1 MRNVATRTAGLILVL
16 LGGCGD
22 VPTASEA
29 ALRDWVERGVV
40 AAEARERRKL
50 VGMISPNYAD
60 ARGNGRDG
68 IDRILRAYF
77 LRMNTVEL
85 ITSVEDITIIGDSAA
100 EVMLK
105 VGMAGTHAGVLGFS
119 ADAYRFALEVE
130 HDGDD
135 WQLISARW
143 GQWGKELK

>member
-1 MRNVATRTAGLILVL
+1 MLTSALLAL
-16 LGGCGD
+16 LGACGG
-22 VPTASEA
+22 PATGPEES
-29 ALRDWVERGVV
+29 LREWVQHGVE

-50 VGMISPNYAD
+50 VGMVSPAYAD

-68 IDRILRAYF
+68 IERLLRAYF
-77 LRMNTVEL
+77 VRMHTVEL
-85 ITSVEDITIIGDSAA
+85 VTSIEEVAIIGDSAA

-105 VGMAGTHAGVLGFS
+105 VAMAGTHDGVFGFS
-119 ADAYRFALEVE
+119 ADAYRFLLEVE

>member
-1 MRNVATRTAGLILVL
+1 MRNVATRIAGLMLVL

-22 VPTASEA
+22 APTASEA

-40 AAEARERRKL
+40 AAEARERREL
-50 VGMISPNYAD
+50 VGMISPDYAD

-85 ITSVEDITIIGDSAA
+85 ITSIEDITIIGDSAA

-105 VGMAGTHAGVLGFS
+105 VGMAGTHQGVLGFS